1 MRQQAFAAGTA
12 ALVLGAWTSFG
23 APASARTELRDLATV
38 EELRTRFEADGGR
51 TRLVL
56 LLSPT

>member
-1 MRQQAFAAGTA
+1 MSLASLAVGQSTPPG
-12 ALVLGAWTSFG
+12 LDDLG
-23 APASARTELRDLATV
+23 TV
-38 EELRTRFEADGGR
+38 EELRTRFEADGGS